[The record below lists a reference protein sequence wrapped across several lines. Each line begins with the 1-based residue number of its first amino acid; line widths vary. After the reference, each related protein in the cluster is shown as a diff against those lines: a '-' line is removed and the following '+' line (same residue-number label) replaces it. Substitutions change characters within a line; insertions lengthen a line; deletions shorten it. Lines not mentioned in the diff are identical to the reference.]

1 MIRFIDLGR
10 QIAVD
15 ETDPAWPRQF
25 AFFDTIPDQFIK
37 IEGYVVFDSLADL
50 IEKIE
55 LDESL
60 SPEFANRLLRLCPD
74 WVTTVKCDNPRSSFA
89 VTGLDDPRNHAGVET
104 TRWIDKEEA
113 DKLKEN
119 LGL

>member
-1 MIRFIDLGR
+1 MIRFIDLGK

-37 IEGYVVFDSLADL
+37 IEGYVIFDSLADL

-55 LDESL
+55 MDENV
-60 SPEFANRLLRLCPD
+60 SPEFANRLLRLCPE
-74 WVTTVKCDNPRSSFA
+74 WVTTIKVENPRSSIK
-89 VTGLDDPRNHAGVET
+89 VEGVE
-104 TRWIDKEEA
+104 
-113 DKLKEN
+113 
-119 LGL
+119 